1 MINMAN
7 RCPSCGSP
15 HINDNTCNSCG
26 TALKINIDELARGLK
41 VNATTEH
48 IEYLIQ
54 QAASSYERGQFGSAI
69 RNLQEARRESTD
81 QREIDSINNFI
92 KLVGTS
98 LKAV

>member
-1 MINMAN
+1 MSNMAN
-7 RCPSCGSP
+7 RCHSCGSP

-26 TALKINIDELARGLK
+26 TALKVNIGKLVSSLE

-69 RNLQEARRESTD
+69 RNLQGARRESTD
-81 QREIDSINNFI
+81 NKEVESINNFI
-92 KLVGTS
+92 QLVGAA
-98 LKAV
+98 LKAA